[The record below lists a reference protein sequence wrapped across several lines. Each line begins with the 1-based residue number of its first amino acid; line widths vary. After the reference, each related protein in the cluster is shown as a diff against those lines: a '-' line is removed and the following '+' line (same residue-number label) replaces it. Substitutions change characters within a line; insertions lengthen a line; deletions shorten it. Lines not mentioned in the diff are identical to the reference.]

1 MQVPTYTWVVL
12 ILGIQKLC
20 EIHTQVLT
28 QPVSK
33 LVVCTKPTREKSQMM
48 GKHQLRGHRPRTAV
62 HDVPP
67 VADHVNDTLKP
78 FGTIWAQALDLNAKA
93 LSQRSS
99 RPRNAMQVHMQGNA
113 SRTLLCESWRLHGY
127 FAGGVKNG

>member
-1 MQVPTYTWVVL
+1 MTRTRQSPMQVPTYTWVVL

-48 GKHQLRGHRPRTAV
+48 GASTSAGTGHAQLYMTSLP
-62 HDVPP
+62 
-67 VADHVNDTLKP
+67 
-78 FGTIWAQALDLNAKA
+78 
-93 LSQRSS
+93 S
-99 RPRNAMQVHMQGNA
+99 RI
-113 SRTLLCESWRLHGY
+113 T
-127 FAGGVKNG
+127 